1 MKKFLV
7 LCICML
13 MTCSLAVNA
22 QQKGEAYFGGNLTF
36 GVTSVG
42 VSGWGS
48 ETTATFGIAPEFG
61 YFVADKF
68 KIGLGISYDYAD
80 ESHMMT
86 FMPNLAYYVPL
97 AKNLYYV
104 PEFSIGGGFVAGGGD
119 SVGMFALSLKLAA
132 LEYRATQKF
141 ALGVSLVNLD
151 YLRFSEINT
160 FNFGILTSPTVSLKY
175 FF

>member
-36 GVTSVG
+36 GVSTVG
-42 VSGWGS
+42 ASGWGS
-48 ETTATFGIAPEFG
+48 ETSASFGIAPEFG

-68 KIGLGISYDYAD
+68 KIGLDISYYYAD
-80 ESHMMT
+80 ESHVMT

-104 PEFSIGGGFVAGGGD
+104 PEFFIGGGFVASGGD

-132 LEYRATQKF
+132 LEYRATSKF
-141 ALGVSLVNLD
+141 AFGVGLVNLN
-151 YLRFSEINT
+151 YSRLSEINLV
-160 FNFGILTSPTVSLKY
+160 NFGVLTSPTVSFKY